1 MQCFREAIHMQL
13 ENDLYGIDKRFI
25 IEAGHIINSGTLNN
39 IAGLSEHIR
48 YVSIKDTRLMNDL
61 IQAFKDKRYTN
72 IFYPPETNLKIIRHI
87 RRIKMPKNVL
97 SELAHMKKV
106 MPDTYHHVLII
117 AVIAAKTS
125 LEDSLKN
132 KYATDITIRL
142 SLFHDLGKSRLPLR
156 ILNKRSPLT
165 REERRILRTHPLI
178 GYVLLHYYFGKYH
191 KRYDFSSFQH
201 HERLDGSGYP
211 QGIKRLNKYSHL
223 LGIIDTLDA
232 LISERPYRKKPFTL
246 RSAIDLL
253 LDESEK
259 GRFNK
264 GLVHTLIRYARKEA
278 LGTKLIIAAKG
289 RDKEPV
295 GNCYGKTAES

>member
-1 MQCFREAIHMQL
+1 MQL

-25 IEAGHIINSGTLNN
+25 IEAGHIINSGTLKN

-87 RRIKMPKNVL
+87 RRIKMPENIL
-97 SELAHMKKV
+97 SELAHMKK
-106 MPDTYHHVLII
+106 MSLYTYHHILII
-117 AVIAAKTS
+117 AILATKIS
-125 LEDSLKN
+125 LDDSLKN
-132 KYATDITIRL
+132 KYAPDITIRL
-142 SLFHDLGKSRLPLR
+142 SLFHDLGKTRIPLR
-156 ILNKRSPLT
+156 ILNKHSPLT

-211 QGIKRLNKYSHL
+211 KGIKRLNKYSHL
-223 LGIIDTLDA
+223 LGVVDNLDA

-259 GRFNK
+259 GRFDK
-264 GLVHTLIRYARKEA
+264 DLVCTLIRYARKKA
-278 LGTKLIIAAKG
+278 PGTKLIIAAKG

-295 GNCYGKTAES
+295 GNCYGKTAAS

>member
-1 MQCFREAIHMQL
+1 MQL

-25 IEAGHIINSGTLNN
+25 IEAGHIINSGTLKN

-72 IFYPPETNLKIIRHI
+72 IFYPPETNLKIIRHM
-87 RRIKMPKNVL
+87 RRIKMPENIL
-97 SELAHMKKV
+97 SELAHMKK
-106 MPDTYHHVLII
+106 MSLYTYHHILII
-117 AVIAAKTS
+117 AILATKIS
-125 LEDSLKN
+125 LDDSLKN
-132 KYATDITIRL
+132 KYAPDITIRL
-142 SLFHDLGKSRLPLR
+142 SLFHDLGKTRISLR
-156 ILNKRSPLT
+156 ILNKHSPLT

-211 QGIKRLNKYSHL
+211 KGVKRLNKYSHL
-223 LGIIDTLDA
+223 LGVVDTLDA
-232 LISERPYRKKPFTL
+232 MISEKPYRKKPFTL
-246 RSAIDLL
+246 RSAIDFL

-259 GRFNK
+259 GRFDK
-264 GLVHTLIRYARKEA
+264 DLVHTLIRYARKEVP
-278 LGTKLIIAAKG
+278 GTKLIIAAKG
-289 RDKEPV
+289 RDKEPA
-295 GNCYGKTAES
+295 GNCYGKTAAS